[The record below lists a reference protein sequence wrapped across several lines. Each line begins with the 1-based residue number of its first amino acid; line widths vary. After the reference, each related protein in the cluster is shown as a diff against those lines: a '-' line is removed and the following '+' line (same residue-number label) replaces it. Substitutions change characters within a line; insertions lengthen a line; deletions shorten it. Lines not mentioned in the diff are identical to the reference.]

1 MRPDEGLGALRDEVE
16 AALKEIDAVVARQRE
31 VARDTAEAA
40 AVLATIKAS
49 RTWKTLEAYRAARL
63 YLRAK
68 GMRWRGL
75 RARAVSATRT
85 RGIPR
90 AVRER
95 PLGVNLAGYLS
106 TESGMGEAAR
116 ASIRSLEA
124 AEVPMALTNV
134 GSRLRTQDLSYTTF
148 TGDNPHPFNLVHLN
162 GDNMAAFAAAR
173 GRAYFRDRYT
183 IGYWFWELSKWRD
196 DWLEGFNHV
205 DEVWV
210 ASEFTR
216 ACLAEVSPVPVI
228 TMPLPFVLPEPPPLG
243 RAHFGLPQ
251 GPTVFLLTFDV
262 SSQTE
267 RKNPLG
273 AIRAFRRAALP
284 RGTATL
290 VLKYNNAEYDP
301 EAVRRFHEE
310 AEGLDVTMLDGYLS
324 RLELTALMS
333 ASDCYLSLHRGEGF
347 GMTMGE
353 SMLLGKPVIATNYS
367 GNVDFMTPENS
378 YLVDYRIVPL
388 TRDYGPYMRGNVWA
402 DPDVAQAA
410 QFIRQVALDRTAAAD
425 KGRLARRDIE
435 ATRTPALTGAA
446 MRARL
451 DALRASDGTPW

>member
-162 GDNMAAFAAAR
+162 GDNMAAFAAAP

-183 IGYWFWELSKWRD
+183 IGYWFWELAKCRD
-196 DWLEGFNHV
+196 DWLQGFHHVHEG
-205 DEVWV
+205 WV
-210 ASEFTR
+210 AT
-216 ACLAEVSPVPVI
+216 
-228 TMPLPFVLPEPPPLG
+228 
-243 RAHFGLPQ
+243 
-251 GPTVFLLTFDV
+251 
-262 SSQTE
+262 
-267 RKNPLG
+267 
-273 AIRAFRRAALP
+273 
-284 RGTATL
+284 
-290 VLKYNNAEYDP
+290 
-301 EAVRRFHEE
+301 
-310 AEGLDVTMLDGYLS
+310 
-324 RLELTALMS
+324 
-333 ASDCYLSLHRGEGF
+333 
-347 GMTMGE
+347 
-353 SMLLGKPVIATNYS
+353 
-367 GNVDFMTPENS
+367 
-378 YLVDYRIVPL
+378 
-388 TRDYGPYMRGNVWA
+388 
-402 DPDVAQAA
+402 
-410 QFIRQVALDRTAAAD
+410 QF
-425 KGRLARRDIE
+425 
-435 ATRTPALTGAA
+435 
-446 MRARL
+446 
-451 DALRASDGTPW
+451 